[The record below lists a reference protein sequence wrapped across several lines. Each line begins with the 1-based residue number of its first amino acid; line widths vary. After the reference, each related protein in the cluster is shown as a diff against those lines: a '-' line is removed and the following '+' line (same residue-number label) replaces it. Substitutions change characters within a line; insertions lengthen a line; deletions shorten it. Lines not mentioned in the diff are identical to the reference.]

1 MYTCMHTYGRIRRR
15 LHRAYVHPH
24 RRTRVYVPT
33 YARVC
38 MCLYIYIYICTHTH
52 VDVHPCT
59 YVQVPA
65 CIQSAYT
72 QVDVHRCAHMYTRT
86 QTRVCIHTW
95 TYASVYVCIYSH
107 VSAWM
112 STCARVCLSIGVY
125 TYIYIL
131 TDTHVH
137 TRTETHIRVCVCV
150 SVCLSVCRVRA
161 HARIYGESTSIL
173 QKGLFCPT
181 PIKASDTS
189 TSKRE
194 TTPDERSGQEAR
206 TDPFLPKK
214 GRTDRHPEAQGR
226 THIHGRAGLGW
237 AGLGWAGAAGG
248 GGGLTE
254 APHPGAF
261 PWTMILLIRRGKARE
276 PGIALTTA
284 SSNPQRT
291 VAPDGSNASF
301 LQLRK
306 LWADSERSDLIP
318 WRLTDRETTSLGKRV
333 LRCTLPQRFP
343 HSTQPSNS
351 TGCPRREGTKKIRTC
366 VCEGSTPIPR

>member
-161 HARIYGESTSIL
+161 HARIYGESTSIS

-226 THIHGRAGLGW
+226 THIHGR

>member
-1 MYTCMHTYGRIRRR
+1 
-15 LHRAYVHPH
+15 
-24 RRTRVYVPT
+24 
-33 YARVC
+33 

-150 SVCLSVCRVRA
+150 CLSVCLSVVCA
-161 HARIYGESTSIL
+161 HTPVYTGKAQAYRKRGFSVQHRSRRQTPQPPKGKQPPMSEVGRRPEQTPSFQRKVEQTDTQKHKGEH
-173 QKGLFCPT
+173 
-181 PIKASDTS
+181 TS
-189 TSKRE
+189 T
-194 TTPDERSGQEAR
+194 
-206 TDPFLPKK
+206 
-214 GRTDRHPEAQGR
+214 
-226 THIHGRAGLGW
+226 AGLGW

-254 APHPGAF
+254 APPPPGAF

>member
-1 MYTCMHTYGRIRRR
+1 MY
-15 LHRAYVHPH
+15 
-24 RRTRVYVPT
+24 
-33 YARVC
+33 
-38 MCLYIYIYICTHTH
+38 THTH

-137 TRTETHIRVCVCV
+137 TRTETHIRVCVCL

-237 AGLGWAGAAGG
+237 GCWGWGRA
-248 GGGLTE
+248 
-254 APHPGAF
+254 H
-261 PWTMILLIRRGKARE
+261 
-276 PGIALTTA
+276 
-284 SSNPQRT
+284 
-291 VAPDGSNASF
+291 
-301 LQLRK
+301 
-306 LWADSERSDLIP
+306 
-318 WRLTDRETTSLGKRV
+318 
-333 LRCTLPQRFP
+333 
-343 HSTQPSNS
+343 
-351 TGCPRREGTKKIRTC
+351 
-366 VCEGSTPIPR
+366 GSTPPRGVSLDNDPSHSEGKGPGAGNRSHDSKFEPSEDSGS

>member
-1 MYTCMHTYGRIRRR
+1 MDVYV
-15 LHRAYVHPH
+15 RACVFIYRCIYVHIYTH
-24 RRTRVYVPT
+24 R
-33 YARVC
+33 
-38 MCLYIYIYICTHTH
+38 
-52 VDVHPCT
+52 
-59 YVQVPA
+59 
-65 CIQSAYT
+65 
-72 QVDVHRCAHMYTRT
+72 
-86 QTRVCIHTW
+86 
-95 TYASVYVCIYSH
+95 
-107 VSAWM
+107 
-112 STCARVCLSIGVY
+112 
-125 TYIYIL
+125 
-131 TDTHVH
+131 H
-137 TRTETHIRVCVCV
+137 TRTYPDGNTHPRVCVCV
-150 SVCLSVCRVRA
+150 CLSVVCA
-161 HARIYGESTSIL
+161 HTPVYTGKAQAYRKRGFSVQHRSRRQTPQPPKGKQPPMSEVGRRPEQTPSFQRKVEQTDTQKHKGEH
-173 QKGLFCPT
+173 
-181 PIKASDTS
+181 TS
-189 TSKRE
+189 T
-194 TTPDERSGQEAR
+194 
-206 TDPFLPKK
+206 
-214 GRTDRHPEAQGR
+214 
-226 THIHGRAGLGW
+226 AGLGW

-254 APHPGAF
+254 APPPPGAF

>member
-1 MYTCMHTYGRIRRR
+1 MY
-15 LHRAYVHPH
+15 V
-24 RRTRVYVPT
+24 
-33 YARVC
+33 
-38 MCLYIYIYICTHTH
+38 YIYIYICTHTH

-137 TRTETHIRVCVCV
+137 TRTETHIRVCVCL